1 MIVAGRPIAE
11 AETREDERALMF
23 ALFAQDGAR
32 SFVRLRELQQTED
45 KVREQIEKANDS
57 LGAYQA
63 ELMRVQEAEAA
74 RPPVS
79 NPSTIALVMMGVL
92 ILLGFVLFILDNP
105 GFGMLV
111 FLLALISG
119 GVGMALRSK
128 QPPNFCNA
136 ECDSPR

>member
-1 MIVAGRPIAE
+1 
-11 AETREDERALMF
+11 MF

-128 QPPNFCNA
+128 HLRNEELRTNMASQA
-136 ECDSPR
+136 IKAVQDQL